1 MTLAAVSLDDKYT
14 LEQGRVYLTGVQAL
28 VRLPMLQRQRDVKA
42 GLNTG
47 GFISGYRGSPVGGY
61 DQQLWRAKEFL
72 KRNHIHFQP
81 GVNEDL
87 AATAIWGS
95 QQSNLFPDSK
105 FDGVFAYWYGKG
117 PGVDRCG
124 DVFKHGNMAGP
135 AKHGGVLLIA
145 GDDHAAKSSTV
156 PHQSEYAFVD
166 ASIPVL
172 NPAGVQEILDY
183 GILGMEMSR
192 YTGCWV
198 AFKTTAENMDSSSSI
213 DVDPERIKVAL
224 PDMEMPEGGL
234 NIRWPD
240 DWMEQ
245 ERRLHRYKLN
255 AVRAFGRANGFD
267 RTIIEPEAPKLGI
280 VTTGKSYLDTR
291 QAMEELGI
299 TEEMAAAIGI
309 RLYKVGMPWP
319 LEPEGASAFA
329 DGVEEILVIEEKRA
343 LIESQLK
350 EQLYHA
356 DRASQPRIVGKLD
369 ETGAWMLPSSGE
381 LNPTLIARVIAARIA
396 RFHQSPTIEDR
407 LKFLDAKEAQLIKP
421 KTDFARTPY
430 FCSGCPHNTSTRV
443 PEGSRA
449 TAGIGCHFMSVWM
462 DRSTST
468 YTHMGGE
475 GTPWIGQAPFTD
487 TKHIFANLGDGTYT
501 HSGLLAIRA
510 AGASGVNITYKIL
523 YNDATAMTGG
533 QPTDGGFTVPQV
545 AAQVA
550 AEGANDVRIVTD
562 EPDKYP
568 IGTKWPDGTRIHH
581 RDELDSVQKE
591 LREVEGLS
599 VLIYDQTCAAEKR
612 RRRKRGTMIDP
623 PKRIFINEL
632 VCEGCGD
639 CGVASN
645 CVSVAPVE
653 TEYGR
658 KRGIDQSACNKDY
671 SCTKGF
677 CPSFVNVIGGKV
689 RKSKAVDGASAPDLF
704 EVLPEPEQ
712 PKLDQPYGV
721 MVTGI
726 GGTGVVTI
734 GALMGMAAHIEGKGV
749 SVLDM
754 TGLAQKGGAVI
765 SHIRIAKNPE
775 DLHAVRI
782 AAGSAKLMLAC
793 DMVTAASV
801 EGLSKVSK
809 EETTA
814 IVNTQQTMTGAF
826 TRDPDLKFPGNAF
839 EDAIKTSTGEN
850 STHFVDAT
858 RIATQLMGDSIA
870 ANLFMMGYA
879 LQKGQIPLSLE
890 AVERAIELNA
900 VAVDFNKQALLWGRR
915 AAHDLATVERIAT
928 PPAPK
933 PVHREIA
940 GDLEEMIEKRV
951 AFLTA
956 YQDKAYADRYVAL
969 VRDIETAERNKTPGL
984 DGLTEAVA
992 RYAFK
997 LMAYKDEYE
1006 VARLY
1011 TDGTF
1016 QRQLADQFEGDYK
1029 IEFNLAPPLFSQRD
1043 PETGHLKK
1051 KIYGAWMMTA
1061 FKLLAKMKGLRGTT
1075 WDIFGRTEE
1084 RRAERQLIEDYV
1096 TQMKEVAGTLDREN
1110 HAAAV
1115 DLAKIPELIR
1125 GFGHVKDRHL
1135 MTARAR
1141 QAQALTA
1148 FRDPEATKRAAE

>member
-1 MTLAAVSLDDKYT
+1 MTLAAVSLDDKYA

-61 DQQLWRAKEFL
+61 DQQLWRARDFL
-72 KRNHIHFQP
+72 KRHHIHFQP

-95 QQSNLFPDSK
+95 QQSNLFPDAK

-135 AKHGGVLLIA
+135 ATHGGVLLIA

-156 PHQSEYAFVD
+156 PHQSEYAFMD

-172 NPAGVQEILDY
+172 NPAGVQEILDF

-192 YTGCWV
+192 FSGCWV

-213 DVDPERIKVAL
+213 DVDPARIQINL
-224 PDMEMPEGGL
+224 PQFEMPEGGL

-245 ERRLHRYKLN
+245 ERRLHQHKLN
-255 AVRAFGRANGFD
+255 AVRGFARANGLD
-267 RTIIEPEAPKLGI
+267 RIIIDTDKPRLGI

-291 QAMEELGI
+291 QALDELGI
-299 TEEMAAAIGI
+299 SDEMASAIGV

-319 LEPEGASAFA
+319 LEPEGARSFA

-343 LIESQLK
+343 LIENQLK
-350 EQLYHA
+350 EQLYHD
-356 DRASQPRIVGKLD
+356 DRASRPRVVGKFD
-369 ETGAWMLPSSGE
+369 ETGAWMLPSAGE

-396 RFHQSPTIEDR
+396 CFHASPAITDR
-407 LKFLDAKEAQLIKP
+407 LKFLDAKEAQLVKP

-430 FCSGCPHNTSTRV
+430 FCSGCPHNTSTNV

-462 DRSTST
+462 DRNTST
-468 YTHMGGE
+468 YTHMGAE

-510 AGASGVNITYKIL
+510 SGAAGVNITYKIL
-523 YNDATAMTGG
+523 YNDAVAMTGG
-533 QPTDGGFTVPQV
+533 QPADGGFTVPQI

-550 AEGANDVRIVTD
+550 AEGAGEVRIVTD
-562 EPDKYP
+562 EPDKYA
-568 IGTKWPDGTRIHH
+568 IGTKWPEGTIIHH
-581 RDELDSVQKE
+581 RDELDQVQRE
-591 LREVEGLS
+591 LREVEGLT

-623 PKRIFINEL
+623 PKRIFINEM

-639 CGVASN
+639 CGVVSN
-645 CVSVAPVE
+645 CVSVAPIE

-677 CPSFVNVIGGKV
+677 CPSFVNVIGGTV
-689 RKSKAVDGASAPDLF
+689 RKSKAVDASGPDLF
-704 EVLPEPEQ
+704 EVLPTPEQ
-712 PKLDQPYGV
+712 PKLDRPYGV

-765 SHIRIAKNPE
+765 SHIRIAKTPE

-782 AAGSAKLMLAC
+782 AAGSARLMLAC

-801 EGLSKVSK
+801 EGLSKVST

-826 TRDPDLKFPGNAF
+826 TRDPDLAFPGDAF
-839 EDAIKTSTGEN
+839 QDAIRTATGEN

-858 RIATQLMGDSIA
+858 RIATSLLGDSIA
-870 ANLFMMGYA
+870 ANLFMLGYA
-879 LQKGQIPLSLE
+879 VQKGQIPLSLE
-890 AVERAIELNA
+890 AIEKAIELNA

-915 AAHDLATVERIAT
+915 AAHDLAAVERLAT
-928 PPAPK
+928 PSTPK

-940 GDLEEMIEKRV
+940 GTLEEMIDKRV
-951 AFLTA
+951 AFLTS
-956 YQDKAYADRYVAL
+956 YQNKAYADRYL
-969 VRDIETAERNKTPGL
+969 TIVRKIETAERNKTPSL
-984 DGLTEAVA
+984 DGLSEMVA

-997 LMAYKDEYE
+997 LMSYKDEYE

-1011 TDGTF
+1011 SDGTF
-1016 QRQLADQFEGDYK
+1016 LRQLTEQFEGNYK
-1029 IEFNLAPPLFSQRD
+1029 IEFSLAPPLFSERD

-1051 KIYGAWMMTA
+1051 KTFGAWMMPA
-1061 FKLLAKMKGLRGTT
+1061 FRLLASMKGVRGTT
-1075 WDIFGRTEE
+1075 WDIFGKTAE
-1084 RRAERQLIEDYV
+1084 RKVERQLIEDYLAL
-1096 TQMKEVAGTLDREN
+1096 MEEVADNLDREN

-1115 DLAKIPELIR
+1115 DLASIPEQIR

-1135 MTARAR
+1135 MTAKAR
-1141 QAQALTA
+1141 EAQALTA
-1148 FRDPEATKRAAE
+1148 FRDPAAARNAAE

>member
-1 MTLAAVSLDDKYT
+1 MTLAAVSLDDKYS

-61 DQQLWRAKEFL
+61 DQQLWRARHFL
-72 KRNHIHFQP
+72 KNNHIHFQP

-95 QQSNLFPDSK
+95 QQSNLFPDGK
-105 FDGVFAYWYGKG
+105 YDGVFAYWYGKG

-156 PHQSEYAFVD
+156 PHQSEFAFVD
-166 ASIPVL
+166 ANIPVL
-172 NPAGVQEILDY
+172 NPAGIQEILDY
-183 GILGMEMSR
+183 GILGIEMSR
-192 YTGCWV
+192 FSGCWV
-198 AFKTTAENMDSSSSI
+198 AFKTTAENMDSSASI
-213 DVDPERIKVAL
+213 DIDPERVKVTL
-224 PDMEMPEGGL
+224 PDIEMPEGGL

-245 ERRLHRYKLN
+245 ERRLHRYKIY
-255 AVRAFGRANGFD
+255 AARAFAKANKLD
-267 RTIIEPEAPKLGI
+267 RIVIDAPEPKLGI
-280 VTTGKSYLDTR
+280 VTTGKSYLDVR
-291 QAMEELGI
+291 QAMDDLGI

-319 LEPEGASAFA
+319 LEPDGARAFA

-343 LIESQLK
+343 LIENQLK
-350 EQLYHA
+350 EQLYQA
-356 DRASQPRIVGKLD
+356 DIPNRPRVVGKFD
-369 ETGAWMLPSSGE
+369 ENGEWVLPSAGE
-381 LNPTLIARVIAARIA
+381 LNPGLIARVIAARLA
-396 RFHQSPTIEDR
+396 RFHTSAAIEDR
-407 LKFLDAKEAQLIKP
+407 LKFLAAKEAQLVKQ

-462 DRSTST
+462 DRNTST
-468 YTHMGGE
+468 YTHMGAE

-487 TKHIFANLGDGTYT
+487 TKHVFANLGDGTYT

-510 AGASGVNITYKIL
+510 AGAAGVNITYKIL
-523 YNDATAMTGG
+523 YNDAVAMTGG
-533 QPTDGGFTVPQV
+533 QPADGGFTVPQI

-550 AEGANDVRIVTD
+550 AEGANEVRIVTD

-568 IGTKWPDGTRIHH
+568 IGTKWPDGTLIHH
-581 RDELDSVQKE
+581 RDELDAVQKE
-591 LREVEGLS
+591 LREVEGLT

-658 KRGIDQSACNKDY
+658 KRMIDQSACNKDY

-689 RKSKAVDGASAPDLF
+689 RKSKAVGGAGAPDLF
-704 EVLPEPEQ
+704 EVLPAPAQ
-712 PKLDQPYGV
+712 PKLDEPYGV

-765 SHIRIAKNPE
+765 SHIRIAKSPE

-814 IVNTQQTMTGAF
+814 IVNTQRTMTGAF
-826 TRDPDLKFPGNAF
+826 TRDPDLAFPGKAF
-839 EDAIKTSTGEN
+839 EDAIRASAGEN
-850 STHFVDAT
+850 STDFVDAT
-858 RIATQLMGDSIA
+858 RIATQLLGDSIA
-870 ANLFMMGYA
+870 ANLFMLGYA
-879 LQKGQIPLSLE
+879 LQKGHIPLSLE

-915 AAHDLATVERIAT
+915 AAHDLDTVEKIAT
-928 PPAPK
+928 PPTPK

-940 GDLEEMIEKRV
+940 DDIEEMIEKR
-951 AFLTA
+951 AAYLTA

-969 VRDIETAERNKTPGL
+969 VREVETAESNKTPGL

-1011 TDGTF
+1011 TDGAF
-1016 QRQLADQFEGDYK
+1016 RRQLEDQFEGDYK

-1051 KIYGAWMMTA
+1051 KTYGAWMLPA
-1061 FKLLAKMKGLRGTT
+1061 FKLLAKMKGLRGTA
-1075 WDIFGRTEE
+1075 WDIFGKTEE
-1084 RRAERQLIEDYV
+1084 RRTERRLIEEYFA
-1096 TQMKEVAGTLDREN
+1096 QMKEVVGALDREN

-1135 MTARAR
+1135 MTAKAR

>member
-14 LEQGRVYLTGVQAL
+14 LEEGRVFLTGVQAL

-42 GLNTG
+42 GLNTA

-61 DQQLWRAKEFL
+61 DQQLWRARKFM
-72 KRNHIHFQP
+72 KNNHIHFQP

-95 QQSNLFPDSK
+95 QQTNLFPDANY
-105 FDGVFAYWYGKG
+105 DGVFAYWYGKG

-135 AKHGGVLLIA
+135 SKHGGVLLIA

-156 PHQSEYAFVD
+156 PHQSEFAFVD
-166 ASIPVL
+166 ANIPVL
-172 NPAGVQEILDY
+172 NPAGIQEILDY
-183 GILGMEMSR
+183 GILGIEMSR
-192 YTGCWV
+192 FSGCWV
-198 AFKTTAENMDSSSSI
+198 AFKTTAENMDSSASI
-213 DVDPERIKVAL
+213 DIDPQRVKITL
-224 PDMEMPEGGL
+224 PDVPMPEGGV

-245 ERRLHRYKLN
+245 ERRLHRYKIY
-255 AVRAFGRANGFD
+255 AARAFAKANGLD
-267 RTIIEPEAPKLGI
+267 RIVIESPNPRLGI
-280 VTTGKSYLDTR
+280 VTTGKSYLDVR
-291 QAMEELGI
+291 QALDDLGI
-299 TEEMAAAIGI
+299 TEEMAAEVGI

-319 LEPEGASAFA
+319 LEPDGARAFA

-343 LIESQLK
+343 LIENQLK
-350 EQLYHA
+350 EQLYQA
-356 DRASQPRIVGKLD
+356 DIANRPRVVGKFD
-369 ETGAWMLPSSGE
+369 ENGDWVLPSAGE
-381 LNPTLIARVIAARIA
+381 LNPGLIARVIAARLG
-396 RFHQSPTIEDR
+396 RFYTSRAIEDR
-407 LKFLDAKEAQLIKP
+407 LKFLAAKEAQLVKP

-462 DRSTST
+462 DRNTST
-468 YTHMGGE
+468 YTHMGAE

-510 AGASGVNITYKIL
+510 AGAAGVNITYKIL
-523 YNDATAMTGG
+523 YNDAVAMTGG
-533 QPTDGGFTVPQV
+533 QPADGGFTVPQI

-550 AEGANDVRIVTD
+550 AEGAREVRIVTD

-568 IGTKWPDGTRIHH
+568 IGTKWPDGTLIHH
-581 RDELDSVQKE
+581 RDELDAVQKE
-591 LREVEGLS
+591 LREVEGLT

-645 CVSVAPVE
+645 CVSVTPVE

-658 KRGIDQSACNKDY
+658 KRLIDQSACNKDY

-689 RKSKAVDGASAPDLF
+689 RKSKAADGGNAPDLF
-704 EVLPEPEQ
+704 EVLPAPTQ
-712 PKLDQPYGV
+712 PKLDEPYGV
-721 MVTGI
+721 LVTGI

-734 GALMGMAAHIEGKGV
+734 GALIGMAAHLEGKGV

-765 SHIRIAKNPE
+765 SHIRIAERPE

-782 AAGSAKLMLAC
+782 AAGSAKLLLAC
-793 DMVTAASV
+793 DMVTAAGA
-801 EGLSKVSK
+801 EGLSKISK

-814 IVNTQQTMTGAF
+814 IVNTQRTMTGAF
-826 TRDPDLKFPGNAF
+826 TRDPDLAFPADAF
-839 EDAIKTSTGEN
+839 EEAIRGSAGEN
-850 STHFVDAT
+850 STDFVDAS
-858 RIATQLMGDSIA
+858 RIATQLLGDSIA
-870 ANLFMMGYA
+870 ANLFMLGYA
-879 LQKGQIPLSLE
+879 LQKGHIPLSLE
-890 AVERAIELNA
+890 SVERAIELNA
-900 VAVDFNKQALLWGRR
+900 VAVEFNKQALLWGRR
-915 AAHDLATVERIAT
+915 AAHDLATVEKIAT
-928 PPAPK
+928 PPVPK
-933 PVHREIA
+933 PVHREISA
-940 GDLEEMIEKRV
+940 GLEEMIEKRV
-951 AFLTA
+951 AYLTA
-956 YQDKAYADRYVAL
+956 YQDKAYADRYLGL
-969 VRDIETAERNKTPGL
+969 VREVESAERNQTPGF
-984 DGLTEAVA
+984 DGLAEAVA

-1006 VARLY
+1006 VARLF

-1016 QRQLADQFEGDYK
+1016 QRQLADQFEGDYR

-1051 KIYGAWMMTA
+1051 KTYGAWMLPA
-1061 FKLLAKMKGLRGTT
+1061 FRILASLKGLRGTT
-1075 WDIFGRTEE
+1075 WDIFGKTEE
-1084 RRAERQLIEDYV
+1084 RRTERRLIEEYF
-1096 TQMKEVAGTLDREN
+1096 TQMKEVAGSLNREN

-1115 DLAKIPELIR
+1115 DLARIPELIR

-1135 MTARAR
+1135 MTAKAR
-1141 QAQALTA
+1141 GEQALAT
-1148 FRDPEATKRAAE
+1148 FRNPEMAKTAAE